1 VSEEQRA
8 QSGELDV
15 EVGADFEVSK
25 VDRSD
30 QRLGRYHLVYEI
42 GRGGMASVY
51 LARARGPA
59 GFQKWF
65 AIKRIHPH
73 LAKDR
78 SFVDMF
84 LDEARIAGSIE
95 HPNVAHVF
103 DLGETDGKY
112 YLAMEYLH
120 GEHLLDV
127 ARRAILRN
135 GMFDARMAAHVIARA
150 ADGLHHAHEARDGSG
165 SPIELVHRD
174 ISPQNIFVTYDGNVK
189 LTDFGVAKAKNRM
202 THTETGLMKG
212 KIAYASPEQVMG
224 TALDRRTDIFALGV
238 VLWEITTGRRL
249 FKART
254 DAETLMRISSGYRK
268 RPTDF
273 IGDYP
278 PDLEAIVDR
287 ALAHEPEARY
297 PTAAD
302 FANDLDRFV
311 GSPGIRTRDCGVFMT
326 SLFGDR
332 MQNKDAVLNRPA
344 AEVPIEVEA
353 VSSEAR
359 PLGEPSQS
367 ELRRREATATPTPA
381 VVKSR
386 APLWV
391 GLALVALVLAGLAI
405 AAVVF
410 LSPKNTVLRVESSPR
425 QAEVFLDGQ
434 PQGSTPALIEQ
445 VSAGTHELELR
456 LDGYTTHRESI
467 AAEGGRIELSRVLT
481 REESAEA
488 PAMVEPVGAMV
499 EPVAIRDEPVAMEE
513 AGEVDMAGE
522 ARADD
527 EPTTDA
533 SRMDDGD
540 RDVRGTASL
549 NLTTVPGGA
558 MVYVNGRLV
567 GETPFSGRSI
577 PAGRVSLRIVH
588 PERPPKSIRLRIAPG
603 EVVSRRVVL

>member
-1 VSEEQRA
+1 MEERA

-15 EVGADFEVSK
+15 EVGGDFEVSK
-25 VDRSD
+25 VDRAE
-30 QRLGRYHLVYEI
+30 QKLGRYHLVYEI

-51 LARARGPA
+51 LARSRGPA

-127 ARRAILRN
+127 ARRAIVRT
-135 GMFDARMAAHVIARA
+135 GRFDLRMAAHIVARA
-150 ADGLHHAHEARDGSG
+150 ADGLHHAHEARDASG
-165 SPIELVHRD
+165 SPLELVHRD

-268 RPTDF
+268 RPQEF
-273 IGDYP
+273 IDDYP
-278 PDLEAIVDR
+278 AELEAIVDR
-287 ALAHEPEARY
+287 ALSHDVETRY
-297 PTAAD
+297 ATAAD
-302 FANDLDRFV
+302 LANDLDRFV
-311 GSPGIRTRDCGVFMT
+311 GMPPIRTRDCGAFMNQ
-326 SLFGDR
+326 LFVDR
-332 MQNKDAVLNRPA
+332 IQNKDAVLNRPA
-344 AEVPIEVEA
+344 AEASGDA
-353 VSSEAR
+353 VQAVGTPAVAA

-381 VVKSR
+381 VATSRGTRSRSSSTATSATTSRSSPKEDGSSSR
-386 APLWV
+386 ARSRRSRPRT
-391 GLALVALVLAGLAI
+391 A
-405 AAVVF
+405 
-410 LSPKNTVLRVESSPR
+410 PKR
-425 QAEVFLDGQ
+425 
-434 PQGSTPALIEQ
+434 
-445 VSAGTHELELR
+445 
-456 LDGYTTHRESI
+456 
-467 AAEGGRIELSRVLT
+467 
-481 REESAEA
+481 
-488 PAMVEPVGAMV
+488 
-499 EPVAIRDEPVAMEE
+499 
-513 AGEVDMAGE
+513 
-522 ARADD
+522 
-527 EPTTDA
+527 
-533 SRMDDGD
+533 
-540 RDVRGTASL
+540 
-549 NLTTVPGGA
+549 
-558 MVYVNGRLV
+558 
-567 GETPFSGRSI
+567 SGR
-577 PAGRVSLRIVH
+577 
-588 PERPPKSIRLRIAPG
+588 
-603 EVVSRRVVL
+603 